1 MIEAELI
8 IFDLDGTL
16 VDSVPDLT
24 AATDATMR
32 ELGYPE
38 RGEAAVRNW
47 VGNGIIKLAER
58 AISNDLDGSVD
69 DATLD
74 AAMPVFKKHYHAVN
88 GQHSLPYPTVV
99 ETLTELKARGFRL
112 ACVTNKA
119 EAFTLQLLE
128 SLQLL
133 SFFEIITSGDS
144 LPEKKPHP
152 MPLQHNMNELGFDTS
167 NSLMI
172 GDSRSDVKAARAAGV
187 PVIAVSYGYNHGLD
201 IRGEKPDYVIDQM
214 KELLNLVKRT

>member
-1 MIEAELI
+1 MIKTELI

-16 VDSVPDLT
+16 IDSVPDLT

-47 VGNGIIKLAER
+47 VGNGIVKLAER
-58 AISNDLDGSVD
+58 AITNDLNGVVD
-69 DATLD
+69 EASLEQ
-74 AAMPVFKKHYHAVN
+74 AMPVFKKHYHAVN
-88 GQHSLPYPTVV
+88 GKNSLPYPTVV
-99 ETLTELKARGFRL
+99 DTLTELKARGFRL

-128 SLQLL
+128 SLKLIE
-133 SFFEIITSGDS
+133 FFEIITSGDN

-152 MPLQHNMNELGFDTS
+152 MPLQHNMKTLGFDKH

-172 GDSRSDVKAARAAGV
+172 GDSRSDVKAARAAGI
-187 PVIAVSYGYNHGLD
+187 PVIAVSYGYNHGRD
-201 IRGEKPDYVIDQM
+201 IRGENPDYVIDQM
-214 KELLNLVKRT
+214 EELIGLVERT